1 MRKSILVILV
11 MTALVSTQLSAQEF
25 SETVLSSGSLNFDT
39 TTFDLVPLQSS
50 ASEQFA
56 LERGAA
62 MAGYLNTFFG
72 IWSWG
77 NGDIFGGTLTT
88 VLELGGMAI
97 MIVPMLQ
104 MSDSLDKGKDTDIN
118 LTSVLVWSLVG
129 TAVMIGGMIF
139 GYIRGTTQYK
149 AQHAATRTAWTGN
162 PLDHVSFDF
171 VPDGGRLSFKVGF

>member
-77 NGDIFGGTLTT
+77 NGDIFGGALTT

-97 MIVPMLQ
+97 AIVPMVQ
-104 MSDSLDKGKDTDIN
+104 MANSIDNEKDTDIN
-118 LTSVLVWSLVG
+118 LTSALVWPLVG

-149 AQHAATRTAWTGN
+149 AQHAAARTAWTGN

-171 VPDGGRLSFKVGF
+171 VPNGGMLAFKMSF